1 MSHLQL
7 VLWALPRQG
16 YPAVLGGPG
25 KCARIC
31 DENVLMCLKN
41 EHSII
46 SKNNNVKYFRYTSGP
61 FGLQV
66 TTQILTMNDLCYC
79 NY

>member
-46 SKNNNVKYFRYTSGP
+46 LKKQQRKVFQVHFRALWAASDHTN
-61 FGLQV
+61 
-66 TTQILTMNDLCYC
+66 T
-79 NY
+79 NYE